1 MKFLNK
7 FVSSILVVLLAGVLL
22 FGCVE
27 QPPRSDVVVTPVPSV
42 AAAASSAGQVYTVS
56 IRTYYFEPAELTVS
70 QGDSVTWVNDDRY
83 AHSIDFGG
91 FGSDALRPGETY
103 SMEFDAVGDYP
114 YVCGVHGFSNE
125 TGIVHG
131 QAIG

>member
-1 MKFLNK
+1 MNK

-70 QGDSVTWVNDDRY
+70 QGDSVTWVNVRFARVGANDVVENVCGAYSYNDDRY

-91 FGSDALRPGETY
+91 YGSDALTPGETY

-114 YVCGVHGFSNE
+114 
-125 TGIVHG
+125 
-131 QAIG
+131 